1 MYTIEIE
8 KECSCFKKS
17 GFENNLTFE
26 TREDMINKARVME
39 CRMNQEFCMK
49 HFFEAVDYKDKIVI
63 HVSVRP
69 IDEDDDDVEDARV
82 LVGKS
87 NVTIGF
93 DDSEATPNGANISC
107 GVVDKSK
114 II

>member
-17 GFENNLTFE
+17 GFENNMTFDS
-26 TREDMINKARVME
+26 REDMINKARVME

-49 HFFEAVDYKDKIVI
+49 HFFQAVDYEDKIII
-63 HVSVRP
+63 HSTLRP
-69 IDEDDDDVEDARV
+69 EDDEEDEYIEDARD
-82 LVGKS
+82 LVSRS

-93 DDSEATPNGANISC
+93 DESEAPPKGQS
-107 GVVDKSK
+107 
-114 II
+114 